1 MYRRNTKEIQIN
13 SLLLLAFLSE
23 QNSNV
28 GYLKIWMQLH
38 SNTLQ
43 IMNAWDFIT
52 VQKRGKDSLMFFT

>member
-43 IMNAWDFIT
+43 IMNA
-52 VQKRGKDSLMFFT
+52 